1 MNEARPQY
9 GRATRPAAP
18 SVKPTHGGKVLVVD
32 DDEDNALVLEA
43 ALERA
48 GFEVAVARSMHD
60 ACSVLADRAVDVLVT
75 DYSLGDGNAVE
86 LIGAL
91 GTSRPRV
98 AVLVTGYGSPEDR
111 ARSRAAGFDAHLL
124 KPVSFDALLRAIRDK
139 LSQKT

>member
-1 MNEARPQY
+1 MGHP
-9 GRATRPAAP
+9 PAVRE
-18 SVKPTHGGKVLVVD
+18 VKPALGGTVLVVD
-32 DDEDNALVLEA
+32 DDEDNALVLEV

-60 ACSVLADRAVDVLVT
+60 ARAVLAERAVDVLVT
-75 DYSLGDGNAVE
+75 DYSLGDGNGVE

-124 KPVSFDALLRAIRDK
+124 KPVSFDALLSTIRDK
-139 LSQKT
+139 LAQNEPRGDSA